1 MKSENTEAAGKAS
14 LDTVVVRGITPRLR
28 RAFNHALGLANQ
40 SGHKY
45 VGAEHMLL
53 GLLMEPGS
61 AAHCLLRQ
69 QGLDTDQL
77 LRNLQAT
84 WEMELA
90 RARAHNADLSHAD
103 TTHKQKETSNGK

>member
-1 MKSENTEAAGKAS
+1 MKSKTTKAAGKAS
-14 LDTVVVRGITPRLR
+14 LDPVVVRGITPRLR

-61 AAHCLLRQ
+61 AAHGLLRQ

-77 LRNLQAT
+77 LRNLQSGYD
-84 WEMELA
+84 MMLA
-90 RARAHNADLSHAD
+90 QQRAHNNSSTGQEPA
-103 TTHKQKETSNGK
+103 

>member
-1 MKSENTEAAGKAS
+1 MKSKTRKEAGKAS
-14 LDTVVVRGITPRLR
+14 LDPVVVRGITPRLR
-28 RAFNHALGLANQ
+28 RAFNHALGVANQ

-45 VGAEHMLL
+45 VGSEHMLL

-77 LRNLQAT
+77 LRNLQNT
-84 WEMELA
+84 YDMEMA
-90 RARAHNADLSHAD
+90 RARAHNKALSV
-103 TTHKQKETSNGK
+103 TEPRS